1 MSSSFRPARSVA
13 GRGTANRTGLRAALA
28 PLDAVAPGLGG
39 AVMRGTPGMS
49 LSDSVSERL
58 LRERIIILGS
68 EVRDT
73 NANEITAQLL
83 LLSAEDPEK
92 DITLY
97 INSPGGSVTAGMAIY
112 DTMMLIQPDVAT
124 TAMGLAASMGQ
135 FLLTAGAKGKR
146 AALPHTSIL
155 MHQPSAGVGGTAA
168 DIAIQ
173 AEMLSRSKRELTE
186 LQALHTGQSI
196 ERIAADQD
204 RDRWFTA
211 QEALEYGFID
221 KVISRAG
228 DGGSVTQ
235 ATSLA
240 DPDDKSDKT
249 SKNDK

>member
-1 MSSSFRPARSVA
+1 VSDRHSPVSRA
-13 GRGTANRTGLRAALA
+13 LRAAQRLEA
-28 PLDAVAPGLGG
+28 IAPGL
-39 AVMRGTPGMS
+39 ADPMMRTNTAMS

-58 LRERIIILGS
+58 LRERIIIRRS
-68 EVRDT
+68 AVRDT

-83 LLSAEDPEK
+83 LLAAEDPER

-112 DTMMLIQPDVAT
+112 DTMMWIEPDVAT

-146 AALPHTSIL
+146 AALPHTRIL

-173 AEMLSRSKRELTE
+173 ADMLTKSKRELTE
-186 LQALHTGQSI
+186 LQSLHTGQSI
-196 ERIAADQD
+196 ERIETDQD

-221 KVISRAG
+221 KVVSRANPAAETAAASG
-228 DGGSVTQ
+228 
-235 ATSLA
+235 
-240 DPDDKSDKT
+240 KK
-249 SKNDK
+249 

>member
-1 MSSSFRPARSVA
+1 VTDRHP
-13 GRGTANRTGLRAALA
+13 LAAIEQSA
-28 PLDAVAPGLGG
+28 PEILP
-39 AVMRGTPGMS
+39 AVMRGTPGLT

-68 EVRDT
+68 EVKDS

-83 LLSAEDPEK
+83 LLAAEDAQK

-112 DTMMLIQPDVAT
+112 DTMMLIEPDVAT

-146 AALPHTSIL
+146 SALPHARIL

-173 AEMLSRSKRELTE
+173 ADMLNQSKLEMAELIA
-186 LQALHTGQSI
+186 QHTGQSV
-196 ERIAADQD
+196 ERVTADSD

-221 KVISRAG
+221 KVVSRASQVPAG
-228 DGGSVTQ
+228 
-235 ATSLA
+235 
-240 DPDDKSDKT
+240 K
-249 SKNDK
+249 

>member
-1 MSSSFRPARSVA
+1 VSKAHP
-13 GRGTANRTGLRAALA
+13 LAAIEQAA
-28 PLDAVAPGLGG
+28 PEILP

-49 LSDSVSERL
+49 LTDSVSERL

-68 EVRDT
+68 EVKDS
-73 NANEITAQLL
+73 NANEITGQLL
-83 LLSAEDPEK
+83 LLAAEDPEK

-112 DTMMLIQPDVAT
+112 DTMMLVEPDVAT

-135 FLLTAGAKGKR
+135 FLLTAGAPGKR
-146 AALPHTSIL
+146 AALPHARIL

-173 AEMLSRSKRELTE
+173 ADMLNQSKQEMAELIA
-186 LQALHTGQSI
+186 QHTGQPVD
-196 ERIAADQD
+196 RIIADSD

-221 KVISRAG
+221 KVISRAAASSG
-228 DGGSVTQ
+228 
-235 ATSLA
+235 TSA
-240 DPDDKSDKT
+240 
-249 SKNDK
+249 SK

>member
-1 MSSSFRPARSVA
+1 MSDRHSPVSRA
-13 GRGTANRTGLRAALA
+13 LRAAQRLEA
-28 PLDAVAPGLGG
+28 IAPGL
-39 AVMRGTPGMS
+39 ADPMMRTNTAMS

-83 LLSAEDPEK
+83 LLAAEDPER

-112 DTMMLIQPDVAT
+112 DTMMWIEPDVAT

-146 AALPHTSIL
+146 AALPHARIL

-173 AEMLSRSKRELTE
+173 ADMLTKSKRELTE
-186 LQALHTGQSI
+186 LQSLHTGQSI
-196 ERIAADQD
+196 ERIETDQD

-221 KVISRAG
+221 KVVSRANPAAETAAASG
-228 DGGSVTQ
+228 
-235 ATSLA
+235 
-240 DPDDKSDKT
+240 KK
-249 SKNDK
+249 

>member
-1 MSSSFRPARSVA
+1 VTFRSPLAS
-13 GRGTANRTGLRAALA
+13 LRRLQAAA
-28 PLDAVAPGLGG
+28 PSIYPD
-39 AVMRGTPGMS
+39 VMRGTPGMS
-49 LSDSVSERL
+49 LTDSVSERL
-58 LRERIIILGS
+58 LRERIVILGS

-83 LLSAEDPEK
+83 LLAAEDPEK

-112 DTMMLIQPDVAT
+112 DTMMLIEPDVAT

-146 AALPHTSIL
+146 AALPHTRIL

-173 AEMLSRSKRELTE
+173 ADMLTKSKRELTE

-196 ERIAADQD
+196 ERIEVDQD

-221 KVISRAG
+221 RVVSRASENPANS
-228 DGGSVTQ
+228 DPKRSNPNDP
-235 ATSLA
+235 ATS
-240 DPDDKSDKT
+240 
-249 SKNDK
+249 SK

>member
-1 MSSSFRPARSVA
+1 
-13 GRGTANRTGLRAALA
+13 LAAIEQAA
-28 PLDAVAPGLGG
+28 PEILP
-39 AVMRGTPGMS
+39 AVMRGTPGMT

-68 EVRDT
+68 EVKDS

-83 LLSAEDPEK
+83 LLAAEDAEK

-112 DTMMLIQPDVAT
+112 DTMMLIEPDVAT

-146 AALPHTSIL
+146 AALPHARIL

-173 AEMLSRSKRELTE
+173 ADMLNRSKQEMAELI
-186 LQALHTGQSI
+186 AMHTGQPVD
-196 ERIAADQD
+196 RIVADSD

-221 KVISRAG
+221 KVISRAA
-228 DGGSVTQ
+228 Q
-235 ATSLA
+235 APA
-240 DPDDKSDKT
+240 GK
-249 SKNDK
+249 

>member
-1 MSSSFRPARSVA
+1 VSQRQTLASRSSSQ
-13 GRGTANRTGLRAALA
+13 LRASQLQAIERAA
-28 PLDAVAPGLGG
+28 PEILP
-39 AVMRGTPGMS
+39 AVMRGTPGLS

-68 EVRDT
+68 EVRDN

-83 LLSAEDPEK
+83 LLAAEDPEK

-112 DTMMLIQPDVAT
+112 DTMMLIEPDVAT

-135 FLLTAGAKGKR
+135 FLLTAGAPGKR
-146 AALPHTSIL
+146 AALPHARIL
-155 MHQPSAGVGGTAA
+155 MHQPSAGVGGTSS

-173 AEMLSRSKRELTE
+173 AEMLNKSKLEMAELIA
-186 LQALHTGQSI
+186 QHTGQTL
-196 ERIAADQD
+196 ERITLDSD

-221 KVISRAG
+221 KVVARA
-228 DGGSVTQ
+228 SESPVPL
-235 ATSLA
+235 S
-240 DPDDKSDKT
+240 
-249 SKNDK
+249 SK

>member
-1 MSSSFRPARSVA
+1 MSQRHTLA
-13 GRGTANRTGLRAALA
+13 GPTAHQLRAIESAA
-28 PLDAVAPGLGG
+28 PEILP
-39 AVMRGTPGMS
+39 AVMRGTPGLS

-83 LLSAEDPEK
+83 LLAAEDPEK

-112 DTMMLIQPDVAT
+112 DTMMLIEPDVAT

-135 FLLTAGAKGKR
+135 FLLTAGAPGKR
-146 AALPHTSIL
+146 AALPHARIL
-155 MHQPSAGVGGTAA
+155 MHQPSAGVGGTSS

-173 AEMLSRSKRELTE
+173 ADMLNKSKLEMAELIA
-186 LQALHTGQSI
+186 QHTGQTV
-196 ERIAADQD
+196 ERITLDSD

-221 KVISRAG
+221 KVVSRASENPASTPPG
-228 DGGSVTQ
+228 
-235 ATSLA
+235 
-240 DPDDKSDKT
+240 
-249 SKNDK
+249 N

>member
-1 MSSSFRPARSVA
+1 MSHRPTLA
-13 GRGTANRTGLRAALA
+13 GPGTANQLRAIENAA
-28 PLDAVAPGLGG
+28 PEILP
-39 AVMRGTPGMS
+39 AVMRGTPGLS

-83 LLSAEDPEK
+83 LLAAEDPEK

-112 DTMMLIQPDVAT
+112 DTMMLIEPDVAT

-135 FLLTAGAKGKR
+135 FLLTAGAPGKR
-146 AALPHTSIL
+146 AALPHARIL
-155 MHQPSAGVGGTAA
+155 MHQPSAGVGGTSS

-173 AEMLSRSKRELTE
+173 ADMLNKSKLEMAELIA
-186 LQALHTGQSI
+186 QHTGQSV
-196 ERIAADQD
+196 ERVTADSD

-221 KVISRAG
+221 KVVSRASQVPAG
-228 DGGSVTQ
+228 
-235 ATSLA
+235 
-240 DPDDKSDKT
+240 K
-249 SKNDK
+249 

>member
-1 MSSSFRPARSVA
+1 MTTSP
-13 GRGTANRTGLRAALA
+13 NAASPLA

-39 AVMRGTPGMS
+39 AVMRGTPGLS

-83 LLSAEDPEK
+83 LLAAEDPEK

-112 DTMMLIQPDVAT
+112 DTMMLIEPDVAT

-146 AALPHTSIL
+146 AALPHTRIL

-173 AEMLSRSKRELTE
+173 ADMLTKSKQELTE

-196 ERIAADQD
+196 ERIAIDQD

-211 QEALEYGFID
+211 QEALAYGFID
-221 KVISRAG
+221 KVVARAAENVA
-228 DGGSVTQ
+228 SPT
-235 ATSLA
+235 T
-240 DPDDKSDKT
+240 PKSDPASTVKP
-249 SKNDK
+249 SK